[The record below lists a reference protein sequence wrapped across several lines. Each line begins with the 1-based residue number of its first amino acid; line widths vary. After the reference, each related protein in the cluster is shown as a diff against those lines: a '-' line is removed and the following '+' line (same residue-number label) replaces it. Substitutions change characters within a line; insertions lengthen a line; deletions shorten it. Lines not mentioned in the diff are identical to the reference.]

1 VFVVRQGRRLVAA
14 AAAGALVWGV
24 AFSAPPA
31 GAQAGAAKR
40 PPADVVY
47 TFNTVKPGGVVRDVS
62 RPTHRQLRLSGHWRR
77 AVGANG
83 KQDAVSLMARSQG
96 IINRSGDLVPN
107 RRAFAVAMTVKVSRF
122 VGHDTPNLAQLG
134 FYRDA
139 GQWKVETLPDSGRI
153 RCRIKGIHGTS
164 LITSRRGIND
174 GQFHLV
180 VCYRLH
186 GKIGISI
193 DGRGRAVRSHVGA
206 IQSTR
211 QVRIGNK
218 DLKSADDQFR
228 GIVDYFSIALG
239 RHPVARATAAAPKI
253 P

>member
-1 VFVVRQGRRLVAA
+1 MRHGRRLVAV

-24 AFSAPPA
+24 AFSAPTA
-31 GAQAGAAKR
+31 VAQAGTAKR

-47 TFNTVKPGGVVRDVS
+47 TFNRVKPSGVVRDVS
-62 RPTHRQLRLSGHWRR
+62 RPTHRQLRLGGHWRR

-83 KQDAVSLMARSQG
+83 KRGAVSLMARSQG
-96 IINRSGDLVPN
+96 VINRSGELVPN
-107 RRAFAVAMTVKVSRF
+107 RRAFAVAMTVKVTRF
-122 VGHDTPNLAQLG
+122 VGNDTPNLAQLG

-139 GQWKVETLPDSGRI
+139 GQWKVEALPDSGRI
-153 RCRIKGIHGTS
+153 RCRIKGRQGAG

-193 DGRGRAVRSHVGA
+193 DGRGRVVRRQVGA

-211 QVRIGNK
+211 PVHIGNK

-239 RHPVARATAAAPKI
+239 RRPVARATAAAPTI